1 MSFLRTLLTPLRLP
15 SRSYSPKI
23 IDVSQINNPQTA
35 EMKKFLKQKGYSFTD
50 PNQSSLKFVIPKH
63 VLDPSTALPSKW
75 KEIDSSLI
83 DVYVDKK
90 TGRISIPRIPLTAT
104 WRKFWSSL
112 LKESPPLEPHDL
124 TLSTNSSHLAT
135 YNAAIPIEELPIEEY
150 TSLIKSLK
158 ISHTKLKP
166 FHFSAFDVR
175 VHNGKDLLFPVR
187 FDSKNIVGIRR
198 IFINPSSMSVE
209 EENLF
214 DSKNLEEERDEN
226 RLLPFFHGFER
237 MKDNTQEIVLVSSV
251 LDSVALISQFKDI
264 VPIALAEGTRSLPPE
279 HLPFFEHLQ
288 KVKIWFPNEEV
299 RFWDQGLLFAKK
311 FGETRTEIMSKELM
325 QPYKY
330 LSKPKGDAHF
340 KDNFKNR
347 MLPCKHEYVTTFEV
361 LREDVKLE
369 FMNFEK
375 CQGTKW
381 KRFPALNETLKG
393 FRRGEL
399 TVFSGRTGSGKTTF
413 ISEFSL
419 DLCMRGINTL
429 WGSFEVKN
437 VRLAKMQ
444 LKQYSLVNFEENI
457 DEFDKWADDF
467 QKLPMYYLTFHGSN
481 DIRLILDAMLHSVYV
496 YDIGH
501 VIIDN
506 VQFMMGTSSLSRG
519 LDRLNHQDLII
530 EQFRKFAT
538 VHNVHVTL
546 VIHPRK
552 DENDILTANSVFG
565 GAKATQE
572 ADNVIFL
579 QTETSE
585 VNSKQKKYLEIVKNR
600 FSGDLGTLPLHFN
613 KETLTFNK
621 KTFKSEKDR
630 RSKNPSISIET
641 VPIPPRR

>member
-1 MSFLRTLLTPLRLP
+1 
-15 SRSYSPKI
+15 
-23 IDVSQINNPQTA
+23 
-35 EMKKFLKQKGYSFTD
+35 MKKFLKQKGYSFTD

-311 FGETRTEIMSKELM
+311 FGG
-325 QPYKY
+325 
-330 LSKPKGDAHF
+330 KPGDAHF

-429 WGSFEVKN
+429 WGSFE
-437 VRLAKMQ
+437 
-444 LKQYSLVNFEENI
+444 ENI

-519 LDRLNHQDLII
+519 LDRLNQQDLII

-552 DENDILTANSVFG
+552 DVNDILTANSVFG

-585 VNSKQKKYLEIVKNR
+585 VNSKQKKYLEIVK
-600 FSGDLGTLPLHFN
+600 
-613 KETLTFNK
+613 
-621 KTFKSEKDR
+621 KSILWGFGNT
-630 RSKNPSISIET
+630 ST
-641 VPIPPRR
+641 AL